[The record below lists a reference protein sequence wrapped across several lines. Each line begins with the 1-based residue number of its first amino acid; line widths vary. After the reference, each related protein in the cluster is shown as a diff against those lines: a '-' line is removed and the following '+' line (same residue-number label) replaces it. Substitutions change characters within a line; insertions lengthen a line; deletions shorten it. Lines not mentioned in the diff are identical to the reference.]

1 MGITNSADPNGIC
14 FDRRMDTFDLA
25 VCDETSSKNSE
36 NNRNCPNLGSRIINY
51 CCNILMT
58 FSSKEKWNESIA

>member
-25 VCDETSSKNSE
+25 VCDETSSKSSE
-36 NNRNCPNLGSRIINY
+36 NNRNCPKLRKPHYKLLLQHFDDIFIKRK
-51 CCNILMT
+51 M
-58 FSSKEKWNESIA
+58 E